1 MKPVKDEIQ
10 YASGGKPTSDD
21 WALWTKRWSR
31 FSTLEFLTDTYE
43 IIIQKLEE
51 DIMLSEDHILEPLK
65 KLLPWPRQAVIG
77 FLAYNYTTGLDGSLV
92 ELLRDDLGQWWHT
105 PMHTLEGGLSS
116 LPWAFIKSK
125 RGVELETKIEFGKFV
140 TDIKYDT
147 TSNPGRV
154 KVQARNDTFQQ
165 QIDTF
170 EGYAAIITLP
180 LNIIRQLTFS
190 PPLLPGFADA
200 LMNITYSPSTK
211 ILLQCKERFW
221 EDDDIYGG
229 FSYTTLPIGQLHYP
243 SNPDKKKGGRGILM
257 CYTWKQEGLLFGSQP
272 KEMAIAKAVED
283 ISLIHP
289 EMKKNFEVGTIQAWY
304 SDPTAQG
311 AFASLQPFQI
321 QLINDYLLYPY
332 PKPDKLPKMA
342 AHHPPPLP
350 PPPPLY
356 FAGEAISYTNGWIQG
371 ALESGLRAAYQFY
384 CRNESYEAI
393 KKT

>member
-43 IIIQKLEE
+43 IIIQKLKE
-51 DIMLSEDHILEPLK
+51 DTMLSEDHILEPLK

-77 FLAYNYTTGLDGSLV
+77 FLAYNYTTGLDGSFI

-116 LPWAFIKSK
+116 LPWAFTKDK
-125 RGVELETKIEFGKFV
+125 RVVELETKIEFGSFV

-190 PPLLPGFADA
+190 PPLSPGFADA
-200 LMNITYSPSTK
+200 LMNISYSPSTK
-211 ILLQCKERFW
+211 ILL
-221 EDDDIYGG
+221 
-229 FSYTTLPIGQLHYP
+229 
-243 SNPDKKKGGRGILM
+243 
-257 CYTWKQEGLLFGSQP
+257 
-272 KEMAIAKAVED
+272 
-283 ISLIHP
+283 
-289 EMKKNFEVGTIQAWY
+289 
-304 SDPTAQG
+304 
-311 AFASLQPFQI
+311 
-321 QLINDYLLYPY
+321 
-332 PKPDKLPKMA
+332 
-342 AHHPPPLP
+342 
-350 PPPPLY
+350 
-356 FAGEAISYTNGWIQG
+356 
-371 ALESGLRAAYQFY
+371 
-384 CRNESYEAI
+384 
-393 KKT
+393 